1 MNTQVASVPSHEAPT
16 VRVEPKKRRRSGVS
30 KSRSR
35 SGLILSLPALLVVLA
50 FVLYPTIQT
59 IYYSFTNWNGVTANF
74 IGLANYTSTV
84 FSGPGVHQIL
94 LNNLI
99 FIVSVPIAVFVEYC
113 VAYILWTG
121 IRGGTLMRVLIF
133 LPMAASWAAVGL
145 LFREI
150 LLQFAPTW
158 LSTPGLSLLVV
169 VLAFHWTTSGT
180 NVMIM
185 YAGLSTVDRSQ
196 IEAATLDG
204 AGQFRVMTR
213 IVAPNVL
220 AFLDFAVIITLI
232 MSMTSIFGLIYTF
245 NFGGP
250 GFSTTTLEFNLY
262 ESGFSV
268 GDFGLAAATGVLIL
282 VVTIL
287 VSLARVIPTIKRL
300 QS

>member
-1 MNTQVASVPSHEAPT
+1 MDTQVAEVSSSETLASPT
-16 VRVEPKKRRRSGVS
+16 ARKRRRKSGVLR
-30 KSRSR
+30 SRSR
-35 SGLILSLPALLVVLA
+35 WGLVLSLPALLVVLA

-59 IYYSFTNWNGVTANF
+59 LYYSFTNWNGASANF

-84 FSGPGVHQIL
+84 FTGPGVHQIL

-99 FIVSVPIAVFVEYC
+99 FILSVPIAVFIEYC
-113 VAYILWTG
+113 VAYLLWTG
-121 IRGGTLMRVLIF
+121 IRGGTLMRVLLF

-158 LSTPGLSLLVV
+158 LSTPTLSLIVLI
-169 VLAFHWTTSGT
+169 LAFHWTTSGT

-185 YAGLSTVDRSQ
+185 YAGLSTVDRAQ

-220 AFLDFAVIITLI
+220 AFIDFAVIITLI

-268 GDFGLAAATGVLIL
+268 GDFGLAAATGILIL
-282 VVTIL
+282 VITVF